1 MPTVPCLIKYSVND
15 FTEEQV
21 TQFRN
26 LMVEDYHEL
35 NSKVSKSLSCL
46 QVSLASL
53 EAIAEQMCSGKLKYL
68 RKLRELRGRRYH
80 DRGSTDASIPA
91 KLLQFPR
98 KLCRNMVKFSESR
111 KMSARDGRQLMRSLA
126 C

>member
-68 RKLRELRGRRYH
+68 RKLRELRGVATMNEDQVTLVSQQNYCSSR
-80 DRGSTDASIPA
+80 
-91 KLLQFPR
+91 
-98 KLCRNMVKFSESR
+98 ES
-111 KMSARDGRQLMRSLA
+111 SAGTW
-126 C
+126 